1 MNKNLSFGRYEPV
14 LRVPSHK
21 LSVLICIIRPWNIN
35 HANLNEKE
43 FSSTLNIYIRVS
55 LYRLYTPM
63 EDVRILLKVKRY
75 K

>member
-1 MNKNLSFGRYEPV
+1 MN

-21 LSVLICIIRPWNIN
+21 LYVPICIIKPWNIN
-35 HANLNEKE
+35 HANLNKKR
-43 FSSTLNIYIRVS
+43 FNSALTIYIRVS

-63 EDVRILLKVKRY
+63 GDVRILLKVIRY